1 MYNRILVP
9 LDGSTL
15 AESVLPYVE
24 ALARGTAATVTLVQ
38 VNDTEGQGESPRTS
52 RRWTR

>member
-1 MYNRILVP
+1 MYSRILVP

-24 ALARGTAATVTLVQ
+24 ALAKGAGAAVVLPMPQ
-38 VNDTEGQGESPRTS
+38 
-52 RRWTR
+52 